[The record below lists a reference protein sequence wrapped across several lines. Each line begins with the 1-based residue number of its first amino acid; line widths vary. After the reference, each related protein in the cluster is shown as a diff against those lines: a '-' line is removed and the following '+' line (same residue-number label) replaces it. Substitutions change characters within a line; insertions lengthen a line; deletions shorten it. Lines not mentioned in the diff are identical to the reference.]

1 MPGLYD
7 DGKGQRS
14 DSDRRD
20 SADSR
25 MYGSFG
31 DVDDVESPEETI
43 ASAQAL
49 LSGQQGTVS
58 S

>member
-14 DSDRRD
+14 GSDRKD

-49 LSGQQGTVS
+49 LSHVS
-58 S
+58 V